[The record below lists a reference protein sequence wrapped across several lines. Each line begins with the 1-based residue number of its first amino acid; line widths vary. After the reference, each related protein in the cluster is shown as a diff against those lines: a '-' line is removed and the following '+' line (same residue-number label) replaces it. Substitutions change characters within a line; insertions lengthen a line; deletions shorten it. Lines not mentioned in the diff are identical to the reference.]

1 MIVVYIVM
9 NITFYFFAAENVGNF
24 YSNIFKSS
32 QEAALDMSRDLA
44 STVQSISAWHSSMI
58 LTNSTDPAQTLP
70 VWLQDV
76 LVNGLSFW
84 RTGLYLRDGRW
95 RQFEALDCIDMDSV
109 HNDFQREIPYVL
121 FYSDL
126 VKNVMR
132 AWAKYQSKDGH
143 IVETLA
149 AGCISPTRK
158 IDRCVSLCQKIPHL
172 HYGAFLGSKFKRVNS
187 PKVQIHRIL
196 D

>member
-1 MIVVYIVM
+1 
-9 NITFYFFAAENVGNF
+9 
-24 YSNIFKSS
+24 
-32 QEAALDMSRDLA
+32 
-44 STVQSISAWHSSMI
+44 MI
-58 LTNSTDPAQTLP
+58 LNNSTDSVQTLP
-70 VWLQDV
+70 RWLQDV

-121 FYSDL
+121 FYPDL

-149 AGCISPTRK
+149 AGCYSRTRK
-158 IDRCVSLCQKIPHL
+158 IDR
-172 HYGAFLGSKFKRVNS
+172 
-187 PKVQIHRIL
+187 
-196 D
+196 

>member
-1 MIVVYIVM
+1 MYILQTLLSL
-9 NITFYFFAAENVGNF
+9 ILPIFFFAVENVGNY

-32 QEAALDMSRDLA
+32 QEVALHMSRDLA
-44 STVQSISAWHSSMI
+44 STVQAISAWHSSMI
-58 LTNSTDPAQTLP
+58 LNSSTDPVQTLP

-121 FYSDL
+121 FYPDL

-132 AWAKYQSKDGH
+132 AWAKYQGEDGH

-149 AGCISPTRK
+149 AGCYSPTGK
-158 IDRCVSLCQKIPHL
+158 IDR
-172 HYGAFLGSKFKRVNS
+172 
-187 PKVQIHRIL
+187 
-196 D
+196 